1 MNHSTSI
8 DKARDSRNK
17 PLKIQERSLAQA
29 KGMIKMQHLA
39 QIHMNSAARMMH
51 PTSAHVC
58 ILFSDLAFEY
68 MLKALYM
75 KKNNCMF
82 PPPSFTLQDI
92 FQLTAQDSVLDLDRV
107 LFMCTIHFLAGC
119 NDFSFLQNITPS
131 QLQKLLIQ
139 VDDVLIH
146 LSARVASHP
155 SESYRSIFY

>member
-17 PLKIQERSLAQA
+17 PLKIQERSFAQA

-58 ILFSDLAFEY
+58 ILFSDRALEY

-82 PPPSFTLQDI
+82 PPPSFTIQDI
-92 FQLTAQDSVLDLDRV
+92 FQLTVQDSVADLDRV

-119 NDFSFLQNITPS
+119 NDISFLQNVTSS
-131 QLQKLLIQ
+131 QLQKLLNQ
-139 VDDVLIH
+139 VDNVLLD
-146 LSARVASHP
+146 LSARVGSPP
-155 SESYRSIFY
+155 SESYRSIFH